1 MSVESGGP
9 GASASRASPGPV
21 RVAATIAL
29 YLGLNSSL
37 NLLNRY
43 TLGHAG
49 FRFPVTLTCAHLL
62 FQTLALAPLVATRGG
77 SSSNH
82 AETLGRSWRGL
93 VAIGAFMAVN
103 IALNNASLL
112 HLSLSFNQVI
122 RASIPVV
129 CAACAVLV
137 EKKVPTA
144 TEALGLV
151 LVALG
156 VMMTVVGSTSKEGD
170 RDAPENEFLGVAFCA
185 VATLSNA
192 LMMTFSGKIMG
203 GEKIDALRLTFYT
216 SPVVLALLL
225 PVAAATEFEKAHRKL
240 AYADVDGDNIVA
252 GGILGGGGVDAVAA
266 GNNSSPLSPD
276 LDGASLAKLVLLGCC
291 NAVVYNWVHNKVI
304 AATSATTTTVIGN
317 VKVALLVL
325 FSRVLF
331 GETKDWTWEMALGAG
346 VALGGFGLYSYAKVR
361 AMRRNAASAGGGS
374 HGNPQKS

>member
-77 SSSNH
+77 SNH

-156 VMMTVVGSTSKEGD
+156 VMMTVVGSSKEGA

-192 LMMTFSGKIMG
+192 LMMTLSGKIMG

-240 AYADVDGDNIVA
+240 AYADVDGDNA
-252 GGILGGGGVDAVAA
+252 GGVLGGGVDAVAA
-266 GNNSSPLSPD
+266 GTTPPSLD
-276 LDGASLAKLVLLGCC
+276 LDGASLVKLVMLGCC

-361 AMRRNAASAGGGS
+361 AMRRNAASAGGGA
-374 HGNPQKS
+374 HGNSQKS